1 MPAVITLTLAIGQN
15 FVIADNAV
23 QISDDDESI
32 ELPPGNYSWGPGV
45 PPGDFGFSGID
56 GTARVWLC
64 LFEVDT
70 TPSPPGT
77 AIPGNCGNCI
87 DATALIPPA
96 TIGGVLPDLAV
107 QLPTLR
113 TLPTIT
119 VTIAISVTAVADSI
133 STLQAGIGTP
143 AAAMQTATSGYSWQ
157 SGQARAAN
165 WAAWMQPAL
174 SWMAILNPN
183 NPAWNA
189 SGGPLW
195 ALAPLLVPVLPIIAV
210 GLIVAFIRFW
220 LFFMNWLLKFIDLI
234 FKLIELIPGQ

>member
-1 MPAVITLTLAIGQN
+1 V
-15 FVIADNAV
+15 
-23 QISDDDESI
+23 
-32 ELPPGNYSWGPGV
+32 
-45 PPGDFGFSGID
+45 
-56 GTARVWLC
+56 
-64 LFEVDT
+64 
-70 TPSPPGT
+70 
-77 AIPGNCGNCI
+77 
-87 DATALIPPA
+87 
-96 TIGGVLPDLAV
+96 GGVLPDLAV
-107 QLPTLR
+107 ALPTLR

-195 ALAPLLVPVLPIIAV
+195 ALAPLLIPVLPIIAV

-220 LFFMNWLLKFIDLI
+220 LFFMSWLLKFIDLI